1 MFTIQLCSVG
11 TSGADVK
18 ILVPSFSVVMPQEC
32 RVAPAF
38 GGCPPIPPEVC
49 GPGITV

>member
-1 MFTIQLCSVG
+1 MFTTLLCIVV

-18 ILVPSFSVVMPQEC
+18 ILVPSFGVVMPQEC

-49 GPGITV
+49 GPGINV

>member
-1 MFTIQLCSVG
+1 MFTTHLCIVIQ
-11 TSGADVK
+11 SGADVK
-18 ILVPSFSVVMPQEC
+18 ILVPSFGIVMPQEC

-49 GPGITV
+49 GPGITI